1 MPTRDGGCRFDRPF
15 RCWHPKKQ
23 RQVREEDKC
32 EHPSVLTM
40 RDERFHPKA
49 GGFSKNTRLAFD
61 DRPTAERLDDDS
73 LPLRGGAPRN
83 DDDDEKDEND
93 DFVSS
98 SSSDAPPPLVS
109 ALAVPSRLLAR
120 LSPRRV
126 AERAAFRHLARAA
139 RRLDLVASMRARRAG
154 TTRRLKRAWRVARS
168 VAAADPTAAPALT
181 LLATALAREAK
192 AAETFSR
199 LKRDARLGLRD
210 AAARLRAFA
219 AKNAWAAEVLLS
231 INEEEAHHDEAEP
244 DLAASS
250 RRFAEDASSRLMRL
264 SDAERRLSERAF
276 AALAGA
282 DPRAFAPSA
291 ETLAETRLTNASKK
305 NATRRVKRDEA
316 AKISRTFFP
325 KRAPTR
331 ADGDPKHAPRLSS
344 RDVVM
349 AMGPIRPIRPIGDE
363 TRERVSHAA
372 AFEDGNE
379 TARGLDDS
387 VSEDP
392 EDPED
397 PEDRRRRACSWRDP
411 EDPDCFSQSEL
422 LTSSQREAIDTGNG
436 GHESR
441 AARGSG
447 SRRHDSI
454 GGSIVSA
461 EEKQKKNDDGDD
473 ADDADAPREI
483 NRNDVES
490 ESTETTS
497 LPAIRA
503 TQTQSQ
509 SR

>member
-1 MPTRDGGCRFDRPF
+1 M
-15 RCWHPKKQ
+15 
-23 RQVREEDKC
+23 
-32 EHPSVLTM
+32 LTM
-40 RDERFHPKA
+40 RDERFRDPERNPKA
-49 GGFSKNTRLAFD
+49 GGFSKNTRLVFD

-73 LPLRGGAPRN
+73 HPLRRGAPRN
-83 DDDDEKDEND
+83 DDDDENDEND

-98 SSSDAPPPLVS
+98 SSSDGPPPLVS

-181 LLATALAREAK
+181 LLATALAREAA

-210 AAARLRAFA
+210 AASRLRAFA
-219 AKNAWAAEVLLS
+219 AKNAWAAEVLRADDA
-231 INEEEAHHDEAEP
+231 EAKP
-244 DLAASS
+244 DPAATRADANDANDVEKAA
-250 RRFAEDASSRLMRL
+250 RRFAEDTSRRLMRL

-291 ETLAETRLTNASKK
+291 ETLAETRLTNAS
-305 NATRRVKRDEA
+305 NASSVTRRVGDET

-325 KRAPTR
+325 KRAATR
-331 ADGDPKHAPRLSS
+331 ADGDPKHARLSS

-349 AMGPIRPIRPIGDE
+349 AMGPIRPIGDE
-363 TRERVSHAA
+363 TRENVSHA

-392 EDPED
+392 ED
-397 PEDRRRRACSWRDP
+397 RRRRCSWRDP

-422 LTSSQREAIDTGNG
+422 LTSSQREAINTGNG

-447 SRRHDSI
+447 LRRHDSI

-461 EEKQKKNDDGDD
+461 EEENKKNDDADD

-483 NRNDVES
+483 KRNDVES

-497 LPAIRA
+497 LPPIRA

>member
-83 DDDDEKDEND
+83 DDDDDENDEND

-219 AKNAWAAEVLLS
+219 AKNAWAAEVLLV
-231 INEEEAHHDEAEP
+231 NAEEAHDEAEP

-291 ETLAETRLTNASKK
+291 ETLAETRLT
-305 NATRRVKRDEA
+305 KR
-316 AKISRTFFP
+316 
-325 KRAPTR
+325 
-331 ADGDPKHAPRLSS
+331 RLSS
-344 RDVVM
+344 RDVVR
-349 AMGPIRPIRPIGDE
+349 ATMGPIRPIRPMRDE
-363 TRERVSHAA
+363 TRERVISHA

-397 PEDRRRRACSWRDP
+397 PEDRRRRRSWRDP

-447 SRRHDSI
+447 LRRHDSI

-461 EEKQKKNDDGDD
+461 EEKKTKNDDADD
-473 ADDADAPREI
+473 GDDADAPREI
-483 NRNDVES
+483 KRNDVES

>member
-1 MPTRDGGCRFDRPF
+1 
-15 RCWHPKKQ
+15 
-23 RQVREEDKC
+23 VREEDKC

-40 RDERFHPKA
+40 RDERFRDPERNPKA
-49 GGFSKNTRLAFD
+49 GGFSKNTRLVFD

-73 LPLRGGAPRN
+73 HPLRRGAPRN
-83 DDDDEKDEND
+83 DDDDENDEND

-98 SSSDAPPPLVS
+98 SSSDAGPPPLVS

-192 AAETFSR
+192 AAETFYR

-219 AKNAWAAEVLLS
+219 AKNAWAAEVLLHA
-231 INEEEAHHDEAEP
+231 EEALDRRAEP
-244 DLAASS
+244 ALAASDDAS
-250 RRFAEDASSRLMRL
+250 DDANDDANDVEKTTRRFAEDASSRLMRL
-264 SDAERRLSERAF
+264 SDTERRLSERAF

-291 ETLAETRLTNASKK
+291 ETLAETRLTNAS
-305 NATRRVKRDEA
+305 NASSVTRRVGDET

-325 KRAPTR
+325 KRAATR
-331 ADGDPKHAPRLSS
+331 ADGDPKHARLSS

-349 AMGPIRPIRPIGDE
+349 AMGPIRPIGDE
-363 TRERVSHAA
+363 TRENVSHA

-392 EDPED
+392 ED
-397 PEDRRRRACSWRDP
+397 RRRRCSWRDP

-422 LTSSQREAIDTGNG
+422 LTSSQREAINTGNG

-447 SRRHDSI
+447 LRRHDSI

-461 EEKQKKNDDGDD
+461 EEENKKNDDADD

-483 NRNDVES
+483 KRNDVES

-497 LPAIRA
+497 LPPIRA

>member
-1 MPTRDGGCRFDRPF
+1 
-15 RCWHPKKQ
+15 
-23 RQVREEDKC
+23 
-32 EHPSVLTM
+32 M

-83 DDDDEKDEND
+83 DDDDDENDEND

-231 INEEEAHHDEAEP
+231 INAEEAHDEAEP
-244 DLAASS
+244 DLAASDD
-250 RRFAEDASSRLMRL
+250 ANDDASSRLMRL

-291 ETLAETRLTNASKK
+291 ETLAETRLT
-305 NATRRVKRDEA
+305 KR
-316 AKISRTFFP
+316 
-325 KRAPTR
+325 
-331 ADGDPKHAPRLSS
+331 RLSS

-397 PEDRRRRACSWRDP
+397 RRRRACSWRDPP

-447 SRRHDSI
+447 LRRHDSI

-461 EEKQKKNDDGDD
+461 EEKKKKNDDADD

-483 NRNDVES
+483 KRNDVES

>member
-1 MPTRDGGCRFDRPF
+1 
-15 RCWHPKKQ
+15 
-23 RQVREEDKC
+23 
-32 EHPSVLTM
+32 M

-83 DDDDEKDEND
+83 DDDDENDEND

-109 ALAVPSRLLAR
+109 ALAVPSRLIAR

-231 INEEEAHHDEAEP
+231 INAEEAHHDEAEP
-244 DLAASS
+244 DLAASDD
-250 RRFAEDASSRLMRL
+250 ANDDASSRLMRL

-316 AKISRTFFP
+316 AKISPTSFP

-397 PEDRRRRACSWRDP
+397 RRRRACSWRDPP

-473 ADDADAPREI
+473 AADADAPREI
-483 NRNDVES
+483 KRNDVES

>member
-1 MPTRDGGCRFDRPF
+1 
-15 RCWHPKKQ
+15 
-23 RQVREEDKC
+23 
-32 EHPSVLTM
+32 M

-73 LPLRGGAPRN
+73 LPSRGGAPRN
-83 DDDDEKDEND
+83 DDDDENDEND

-219 AKNAWAAEVLLS
+219 AKNAWAAEVLLV
-231 INEEEAHHDEAEP
+231 NAEEAHDDANDVEKAT
-244 DLAASS
+244 

-316 AKISRTFFP
+316 AKISPTSFP

-331 ADGDPKHAPRLSS
+331 ADGLTDPKHAPRLSS
-344 RDVVM
+344 RDVVR
-349 AMGPIRPIRPIGDE
+349 ATMGPIRPIRPIGDE

-379 TARGLDDS
+379 TAKRRLDDS

-461 EEKQKKNDDGDD
+461 EEKQKKNDD

-483 NRNDVES
+483 KRNDVES

>member
-83 DDDDEKDEND
+83 DDDDDENDEND

-250 RRFAEDASSRLMRL
+250 RRFAEDASSRLVRL

-291 ETLAETRLTNASKK
+291 ETLAETRLT
-305 NATRRVKRDEA
+305 KR
-316 AKISRTFFP
+316 
-325 KRAPTR
+325 
-331 ADGDPKHAPRLSS
+331 RLSS

-397 PEDRRRRACSWRDP
+397 RRRRACSWRDP

-447 SRRHDSI
+447 LRRHDSI

-461 EEKQKKNDDGDD
+461 EEKKKKNDDADD

-483 NRNDVES
+483 KRNDVES

>member
-1 MPTRDGGCRFDRPF
+1 M
-15 RCWHPKKQ
+15 
-23 RQVREEDKC
+23 
-32 EHPSVLTM
+32 LTM

-126 AERAAFRHLARAA
+126 AERRAFRHLARAA

-231 INEEEAHHDEAEP
+231 INAEEAHDDAEK
-244 DLAASS
+244 DVEKAFT

-305 NATRRVKRDEA
+305 NATRRVGDEA
-316 AKISRTFFP
+316 AKISPTFFP
-325 KRAPTR
+325 KRAPSR

-344 RDVVM
+344 RDVVR

-363 TRERVSHAA
+363 TRERVISHA

-379 TARGLDDS
+379 TARGLDES
-387 VSEDP
+387 IS

-397 PEDRRRRACSWRDP
+397 PEDRRRRRSWRDPP

-447 SRRHDSI
+447 LRRHDSI

-473 ADDADAPREI
+473 ADDADDADAPREI
-483 NRNDVES
+483 KRNDVES

>member
-231 INEEEAHHDEAEP
+231 INAEEAHDDEAEP

-291 ETLAETRLTNASKK
+291 ETLAETRLT
-305 NATRRVKRDEA
+305 KR
-316 AKISRTFFP
+316 
-325 KRAPTR
+325 
-331 ADGDPKHAPRLSS
+331 RLSS

-397 PEDRRRRACSWRDP
+397 RRRRACSWRDP

-447 SRRHDSI
+447 LRRHDSI

-461 EEKQKKNDDGDD
+461 EEKKTKN
-473 ADDADAPREI
+473 DDADAPREI
-483 NRNDVES
+483 KRNDVES

>member
-83 DDDDEKDEND
+83 DDDDDEKDEND

-244 DLAASS
+244 DLAASDD
-250 RRFAEDASSRLMRL
+250 ANDDASSRLMRL

-291 ETLAETRLTNASKK
+291 ETLAETRLT
-305 NATRRVKRDEA
+305 KR
-316 AKISRTFFP
+316 
-325 KRAPTR
+325 
-331 ADGDPKHAPRLSS
+331 RLSS

-397 PEDRRRRACSWRDP
+397 RRRRACSWRDP

-447 SRRHDSI
+447 LRRHDSI

-473 ADDADAPREI
+473 AADADAPREI
-483 NRNDVES
+483 KRNDVES